1 MCPQASVVTNNHVLV
16 STPLTVL
23 RPRNRRVRLG
33 ADLLG
38 FRVRVSLQPGWDT
51 DWDQRTPMSSPGWG
65 EDSCTP
71 MPETAQS
78 SHPPHLPLGRPSL
91 RGRGKPG
98 AAGVMQTHFC
108 LTACLSLLLHH
119 KLPQPS
125 ADNIFPHSL
134 CGPGVQEQLRWL
146 LLAQRLS

>member
-23 RPRNRRVRLG
+23 CPRKRSVLPG

-38 FRVRVSLQPGWDT
+38 FRVGVSLQPGWDT
-51 DWDQRTPMSSPGWG
+51 DWGQRTPRSSPGWG

-78 SHPPHLPLGRPSL
+78 SRPPHLPLGRPSL
-91 RGRGKPG
+91 R
-98 AAGVMQTHFC
+98 ATGVMQTHFC

-134 CGPGVQEQLRWL
+134 CGPGLQEQLRWL
-146 LLAQRLS
+146 VLAQRLS